1 MVTAYEEYESTSLFE
16 EKVASRFGRFLLRGR
31 RVQQSSDDTGKFP
44 VILEAKDME
53 DSFMF
58 FHRDSNLKQYEKK
71 RLSGFQLNFTYYI
84 NMAKTTTAWV

>member
-1 MVTAYEEYESTSLFE
+1 
-16 EKVASRFGRFLLRGR
+16 
-31 RVQQSSDDTGKFP
+31 
-44 VILEAKDME
+44 LEAKDME